1 MSTVG
6 VFWLGF
12 ATGGVV
18 SMGLGFVVLLVA
30 YLSGAFFANK
40 MLGNANRKGGSN
52 V

>member
-1 MSTVG
+1 VSTVS

-12 ATGGVV
+12 ATGGVT
-18 SMGLGFVVLLVA
+18 SMVLGFVVLLVV

-40 MLGNANRKGGSN
+40 MLGNTNRKGGSH